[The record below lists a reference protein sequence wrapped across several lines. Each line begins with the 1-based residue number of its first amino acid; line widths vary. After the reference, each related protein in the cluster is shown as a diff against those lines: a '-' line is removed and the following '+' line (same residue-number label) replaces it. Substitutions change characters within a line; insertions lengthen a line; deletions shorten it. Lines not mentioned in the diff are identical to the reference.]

1 MTFLV
6 SFSALRLFSPLVAQ
20 FATIGVYVYCCAC
33 RPSFISV
40 SAVGMK
46 LVVFSTRLSLPPYPP
61 PPSPS
66 ALSGCDA
73 WKCGMKQNDAPNVR
87 FLTHL
92 QAIWI
97 LSCKLAKGAILL

>member
-61 PPSPS
+61 PPPPPVLYLDVMLGS
-66 ALSGCDA
+66 
-73 WKCGMKQNDAPNVR
+73 VV
-87 FLTHL
+87 
-92 QAIWI
+92 
-97 LSCKLAKGAILL
+97 